1 MSQFDHIIHH
11 PPASFVEQATVAGMD
26 AYHALCKHAE
36 DDYTGFW
43 ATQANRLLSWNK
55 PFTQTLNDSQAPFF
69 KWFED
74 GTLNASY
81 NCLDRH
87 VD

>member
-36 DDYTGFW
+36 DDYTDFW
-43 ATQANRLLSWNK
+43 ANT
-55 PFTQTLNDSQAPFF
+55 
-69 KWFED
+69 
-74 GTLNASY
+74 G
-81 NCLDRH
+81 
-87 VD
+87 